1 MMDKNEQENRLESKA
16 KNELQKTQQLAES
29 DFVKGQLKKM
39 MNNKL
44 RKDIVIRD
52 DLLKDG
58 SDLSDNIK
66 LIDRIDSR
74 QQALDDLVSIID
86 THQTHLLSTFDV
98 AKAAIAELRKYNPKK
113 ANELENSLA
122 LKVKQSGSQTI
133 KKKRL

>member
-1 MMDKNEQENRLESKA
+1 MSKKDHEKRLESTA

-29 DFVKGQLKKM
+29 DFVKGQLKEM

-52 DLLKDG
+52 DLLKAGDEP
-58 SDLSDNIK
+58 SKALSDK
-66 LIDRIDSR
+66 IDGR
-74 QQALDDLVSIID
+74 QEALDDLVSIID

-98 AKAAIAELRKYNPKK
+98 AKAAIAELKKYDPTK
-113 ANELENSLA
+113 ANLLENSLV
-122 LKVKQSGSQTI
+122 LKVKQSGSNTI

>member
-1 MMDKNEQENRLESKA
+1 MDKNEQENRLESKA

-52 DLLKDG
+52 DLLKAGDEP
-58 SDLSDNIK
+58 SKALSDK
-66 LIDRIDSR
+66 IDGR
-74 QQALDDLVSIID
+74 QQALDDLVSIMDI
-86 THQTHLLSTFDV
+86 HQTHLLSTYDV
-98 AKAAIAELRKYNPKK
+98 AKAAISALRKYNPKK

>member
-1 MMDKNEQENRLESKA
+1 MDKQEQENRLESIA

-29 DFVKGQLKKM
+29 DFVKGQLKEF

-58 SDLSDNIK
+58 AEPSQKLSDK
-66 LIDRIDSR
+66 IDSR
-74 QQALDDLVSIID
+74 QEALDDLVSIMD
-86 THQTHLLSTFDV
+86 THQTHLLSSYDV
-98 AKAAIAELRKYNPKK
+98 AKGAIYELRKYNPKK

-122 LKVKQSGSQTI
+122 LKVKSSGSNVI

>member
-1 MMDKNEQENRLESKA
+1 MSKKDHEKRLESTA

-52 DLLKDG
+52 DLLKAGDEPSQKLTDKIDG
-58 SDLSDNIK
+58 
-66 LIDRIDSR
+66 R

-98 AKAAIAELRKYNPKK
+98 AKAAIAELRKYDRTK
-113 ANELENSLA
+113 ANVLENSLS

>member
-1 MMDKNEQENRLESKA
+1 MSKKDHEKRLESTA
-16 KNELQKTQQLAES
+16 KNELQKTQKLAES

-52 DLLKDG
+52 DLLKAGDEP
-58 SDLSDNIK
+58 SKALSDK
-66 LIDRIDSR
+66 IDGR
-74 QQALDDLVSIID
+74 QEALDDLVSIID

-98 AKAAIAELRKYNPKK
+98 AKAAIAELKKYDPTK
-113 ANELENSLA
+113 ANLLENSLV
-122 LKVKQSGSQTI
+122 LKVKQSGSNTI

>member
-1 MMDKNEQENRLESKA
+1 MDKKAQEKRLESKA

-29 DFVKGQLKKM
+29 DFVKGQLKKI

-58 SDLSDNIK
+58 SEPSQK
-66 LIDRIDSR
+66 LTEKIDCR
-74 QQALDDLVSIID
+74 QKALDDLVSIMD
-86 THQTHLLSTFDV
+86 AHQTHLLSTYDV
-98 AKAAIAELRKYNPKK
+98 AKAAISELRKYNPRK

-122 LKVKQSGSQTI
+122 LKVKQSGSNTI

>member
-1 MMDKNEQENRLESKA
+1 MDKNKQENRLVSVA

-29 DFVKGQLKKM
+29 DYVKGQLKEF

-52 DLLKDG
+52 DLLKGGAEPSLKLTDKIDG
-58 SDLSDNIK
+58 
-66 LIDRIDSR
+66 R
-74 QQALDDLVSIID
+74 QKALDDLVSIID
-86 THQTHLLSTFDV
+86 THQTHLLSTYDV
-98 AKAAIAELRKYNPKK
+98 AKAAISKLRRYNPKK

-122 LKVKQSGSQTI
+122 LKVKQSGSNTI

>member
-1 MMDKNEQENRLESKA
+1 MSKKDHEKRLESTA

-29 DFVKGQLKKM
+29 DFVKGQLKEM

-58 SDLSDNIK
+58 AEPSQK
-66 LIDRIDSR
+66 LTDKIDGR

-98 AKAAIAELRKYNPKK
+98 AKAAIAELKKYDPTK
-113 ANELENSLA
+113 ANLLENSLV
-122 LKVKQSGSQTI
+122 LKVKQSGSNTI

>member
-1 MMDKNEQENRLESKA
+1 MDKNEQENRLESKA

-58 SDLSDNIK
+58 SEPSQK
-66 LIDRIDSR
+66 LTDEIDGR

-86 THQTHLLSTFDV
+86 THQTHLLSTYDV
-98 AKAAIAELRKYNPKK
+98 AKLAIAELRLLNSSK

-122 LKVKQSGSQTI
+122 LKVKQSGSTTI